1 MSANEFFNKKKKGN
15 WNNNNNIIIIIITTT
30 FLRTIFSTRFPCP
43 LYLPLGLRG
52 WGVGEGAYL
61 KGGLSKR
68 VVKWAH
74 QWPQVFQLGTYLL
87 LIYFNA

>member
-15 WNNNNNIIIIIITTT
+15 WNNNNNNNIIITIVIIIIITTT

-52 WGVGEGAYL
+52 WGGGEG
-61 KGGLSKR
+61 GLFERGFKQESGE
-68 VVKWAH
+68 VSSPV
-74 QWPQVFQLGTYLL
+74 T
-87 LIYFNA
+87 

>member
-15 WNNNNNIIIIIITTT
+15 WNNNNNNNIIITIIIIIIIIIIITTT

-52 WGVGEGAYL
+52 WGGGEG
-61 KGGLSKR
+61 GLFERGFKQES
-68 VVKWAH
+68 VEVSS
-74 QWPQVFQLGTYLL
+74 PVT
-87 LIYFNA
+87 

>member
-15 WNNNNNIIIIIITTT
+15 WNNNNNNNIIITIIIIIIITTT
-30 FLRTIFSTRFPCP
+30 FLRTIFPPVSLALFIC
-43 LYLPLGLRG
+43 LWVSEDG
-52 WGVGEGAYL
+52 GVGKGAYL

-74 QWPQVFQLGTYLL
+74 QLPKVF
-87 LIYFNA
+87 

>member
-15 WNNNNNIIIIIITTT
+15 WNNNNNNNIIITIIIIIIIITTT

-52 WGVGEGAYL
+52 WGGGEG
-61 KGGLSKR
+61 GLFERGFKQESGE
-68 VVKWAH
+68 VSSPV
-74 QWPQVFQLGTYLL
+74 T
-87 LIYFNA
+87 